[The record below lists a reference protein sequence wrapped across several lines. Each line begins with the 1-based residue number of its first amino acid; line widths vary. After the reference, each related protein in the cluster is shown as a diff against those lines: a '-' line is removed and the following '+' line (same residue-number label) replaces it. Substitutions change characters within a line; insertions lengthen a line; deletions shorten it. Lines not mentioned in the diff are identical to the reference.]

1 MVSVL
6 VRFFLG
12 CTGTSG
18 EDWDA
23 PDGWLRS
30 GSSSVSAISACESD
44 ESCPPSDAFPRGWR
58 DIAPPDEPLG
68 EEGRWDVVGAFVG
81 AAGLLECA
89 AGAAEGEGDA
99 CSVGALRCAADG
111 VCSRAV
117 FCREGGRAVGER
129 LVGVGLWERDLDIQI
144 LSIKP
149 GKQSR
154 IVATSD
160 GGQVTGREEGNG
172 GDECRAGTLK
182 VIKCGRDANDLSL

>member
-1 MVSVL
+1 MQTFVFYPEIHATPESDVL
-6 VRFFLG
+6 KVPGPPRTWPVGDTILG
-12 CTGTSG
+12 PKSLMATSG
-18 EDWDA
+18 LIH
-23 PDGWLRS
+23 WLY
-30 GSSSVSAISACESD
+30 ESLW
-44 ESCPPSDAFPRGWR
+44 G
-58 DIAPPDEPLG
+58 
-68 EEGRWDVVGAFVG
+68 VV
-81 AAGLLECA
+81 
-89 AGAAEGEGDA
+89 AAEGEEDA